1 MHTSAVDRPRLR
13 GGTPPPESSYDIDII
28 VLALDRFDET
38 IKAVISALD
47 QTGPSFHVHILDQ
60 GSAPETQARFTL
72 AFRGVSN
79 ISYYVTDKN
88 LGVPGGRNFLSE
100 VGKGRIIIA
109 LDNDAVFAD
118 RNVAAQVV
126 AAFDR
131 DRSLGAVAFN
141 ILAADG
147 VQPDRSSWGYPAR
160 MMDRYNDEFDVVTFV
175 GAGHAIRRRAWI
187 AAGGY
192 DSSLFFTWEELDFC
206 LRAIAL
212 GWVIRYDGS
221 LRVIHKP
228 SARARQ
234 SWSNGRT
241 RLFVRNRLTIARKW
255 RASWIALTPRILG
268 YLIRGILDRRLSP
281 TLFGIIEAFRH
292 DPLQPKTTMKP
303 AMKDYILRNDLRYR
317 GSLWT
322 RARTEI
328 FRRPRFDPY

>member
-13 GGTPPPESSYDIDII
+13 GGTPPPDSSYDIDII
-28 VLALDRFDET
+28 ILALDRFDET

-160 MMDRYNDEFDVVTFV
+160 MMDR
-175 GAGHAIRRRAWI
+175 RRR
-187 AAGGY
+187 
-192 DSSLFFTWEELDFC
+192 
-206 LRAIAL
+206 LRQQPVL
-212 GWVIRYDGS
+212 H
-221 LRVIHKP
+221 L
-228 SARARQ
+228 
-234 SWSNGRT
+234 GRT
-241 RLFVRNRLTIARKW
+241 RFLPPGHRLGMGDPLRWFIARDPQTL
-255 RASWIALTPRILG
+255 RQGAPILEQRQNKAVCPQPSHHREEMAC
-268 YLIRGILDRRLSP
+268 LLDRADTTNSWLSDS
-281 TLFGIIEAFRH
+281 RH
-292 DPLQPKTTMKP
+292 SGPPPL
-303 AMKDYILRNDLRYR
+303 ANAIRHHR
-317 GSLWT
+317 GVS
-322 RARTEI
+322 
-328 FRRPRFDPY
+328 P